1 LSTSGIVFNIQ
12 RFSVHDGPGIR
23 TTVFLKGCS
32 LHCFWCHNPE
42 GIRLKREIQF
52 YPERCIG
59 CGACFEVC
67 EHGAHVMEDGVHVY
81 VRDKCVLCG
90 KCTDNCFSGAL
101 EMTGDEVTV
110 DDVMQEVLADRT
122 FYQNSGGGMTLSG
135 GEPML
140 QKAFTKALLERA
152 KAEGVHTA
160 IETCGNYRW
169 ADLEELLPLID
180 MVMMDL
186 KHMDPEV
193 HREAVGVSNERILVI
208 AEQLMTTD
216 KPVWFRT
223 PVIPTINDTPEA
235 IGAIAAFV
243 RRLTD
248 IREAQDN
255 GAPPPMLDLLRF
267 HRLAGDKY
275 RSLGLDYK
283 AATLEAPSLAYMDE
297 LRDLARSYGI
307 VVKGS

>member
-1 LSTSGIVFNIQ
+1 
-12 RFSVHDGPGIR
+12 
-23 TTVFLKGCS
+23 
-32 LHCFWCHNPE
+32 
-42 GIRLKREIQF
+42 
-52 YPERCIG
+52 
-59 CGACFEVC
+59 
-67 EHGAHVMEDGVHVY
+67 MEDGVHKY
-81 VRDKCVLCG
+81 VRENCVLCG

-101 EMTGDEVTV
+101 EMTGDELTV
-110 DDVMQEVLADRT
+110 DDVMKEVLADRT

-140 QKAFTKALLERA
+140 QRAFTKALLRRA

-169 ADLEELLPLID
+169 AELEELLPVID

-186 KHMDPEV
+186 KHMDPV
-193 HREAVGVSNERILVI
+193 AHREAVGVSNERILAI
-208 AEQLMTTD
+208 AEQLMHTD

-223 PVIPTINDTPEA
+223 PVIPAVNDTPEA

-243 RRLTD
+243 RHLTD
-248 IREAQDN
+248 IREAQGN
-255 GAPPPMLDLLRF
+255 GAAAPTLDLLRF

-275 RSLGLDYK
+275 RSLGLEYK
-283 AATLEAPSLAYMDE
+283 ASTLEAPSLAYMDE
-297 LRDLARSYGI
+297 LRDLARSHGI